1 MMVHQKGRQAQVTL
15 YLAPET
21 LKQVQALS
29 LRTRIPQAALFREAI
44 DDLLQKHS
52 EPKKKSSK

>member
-1 MMVHQKGRQAQVTL
+1 MVHQKGRQAQVTL

-44 DDLLQKHS
+44 DDLLRKHE
-52 EPKKKSSK
+52 EPKKKLNR

>member
-1 MMVHQKGRQAQVTL
+1 MVHQKGRQAQVTL

-44 DDLLQKHS
+44 EDLLQKY
-52 EPKKKSSK
+52 EGPKKRPSK